1 MLLRQLQPSWDP
13 QTSPDI
19 LGQTAVLEPALG
31 PKWPYFFVPP
41 PGKKNGGF
49 PMLASPGE
57 INVGFETNCGNGG
70 TVATSF
76 GGLWP

>member
-41 PGKKNGGF
+41 AGKKNGGF